1 MSDYEFADILALAN
15 ALPGPSATKLAGYI
29 SYQQG
34 GTGMFA
40 SVAPSLAAMIALLQ
54 LVYKFKD
61 SPKVKQMTNYI
72 RPAVGCC
79 PR

>member
-34 GTGMFA
+34 RTEMFA
-40 SVAPSLAAMIALLQ
+40 SVVPSLAAMIALLQ
-54 LVYKFKD
+54 LVYTFKD

-72 RPAVGCC
+72 RPAVACC
-79 PR
+79 PQ

>member
-54 LVYKFKD
+54 LE
-61 SPKVKQMTNYI
+61 I
-72 RPAVGCC
+72 
-79 PR
+79 